1 MRRTALLIAVLLTS
15 SLIVTPLA
23 NAATVA
29 EYFTQVSQKRATFYP
44 TVRDGYLDDTTLSWR
59 LPSAD
64 GDQVS
69 AVIKNSRGR
78 VIADDSARSV
88 WLSAHR
94 TRGSVTWDGRD
105 SARRQVPVG
114 SYRWLVVV
122 TDRDGRRHRLS
133 RQVRVATGTRW
144 VNRSHSVEGSDFVAQ
159 RKTRSC
165 YVRRDRYF
173 GKGAVDCW
181 GGRYAQ
187 ITYRLPLRYE
197 LGVRNVRWTVSGRRW
212 CCGPI
217 SKTAVRRGHRLVV
230 TVRATDWSW
239 YTVNRVRVTY
249 QAKVR
254 T

>member
-23 NAATVA
+23 NAATVV
-29 EYFTQVSQKRATFYP
+29 EYFTEVSQQRATFYP
-44 TVRDGYLDDTTLSWR
+44 TVRDGYLDDTSLSWR

-64 GDQVS
+64 GDQIS
-69 AVIKNSRGR
+69 AVIKNGRGR
-78 VIADDSARSV
+78 VVADDSARSV
-88 WLSAHR
+88 WVSANR
-94 TRGSVTWDGRD
+94 KRGTVTWDGRD
-105 SARRQVPVG
+105 AARHQLPVG
-114 SYRWLVVV
+114 KYRWLIVI

-133 RQVRVATGTRW
+133 KPVRVATGTRW
-144 VNRSHSVEGSDFVAQ
+144 VNRTSTVRGSDFVSQ

-165 YVRRDRYF
+165 YVSRWRYF
-173 GKGAVDCW
+173 GEGTVNCW

-197 LGVRNVRWTVSGRRW
+197 VGVRNVRWSVSGRRW

-217 SKTAVRRGHRLVV
+217 SKTAVRRGHRMVV
-230 TVRATDWSW
+230 TVRATDWGW
-239 YTVNRVRVTY
+239 YDVNRVRVTY

-254 T
+254 I